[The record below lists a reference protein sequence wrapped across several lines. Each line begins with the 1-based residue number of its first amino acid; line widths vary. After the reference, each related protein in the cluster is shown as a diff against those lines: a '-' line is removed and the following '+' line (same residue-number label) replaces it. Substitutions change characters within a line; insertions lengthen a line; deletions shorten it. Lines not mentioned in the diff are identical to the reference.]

1 MGKLFTSVLNSRL
14 STFLENYLLLNEN
27 QSGFRKG
34 YSTIDSIFVLHIL
47 FELLKM
53 RKKKLFCAFI
63 DFAKAFD
70 TVWRSGLWQKLLEN
84 FISGKMYDTIVN
96 MYSNIKS
103 RIFDGSVFSEY
114 FPCNVGVRQG
124 ESLSPLLFSLYI
136 NDLEHFL
143 KEQDVEGLKT
153 VSDDIEIELDYYLK
167 LFLILYADDTALL
180 AESKNDLQK
189 QLDSLYNYCEL
200 WKLKVN
206 VNKSKIVVFSK
217 GRPLSNI
224 EFKYNNTVL
233 EIVNEFTYLGVIFSR
248 TGSFSKAKKAQA
260 EKATHAM
267 YDVIRKGRKHN
278 LSIECQLDLFDKI
291 VKPILL
297 YGSEV
302 WGVGNNSV
310 IERVHLKFCK
320 ILLNVKKSTPD
331 FMIYGELGRYPL
343 EIDIKL
349 RILNYWSKLMCGK
362 QEKLPVILYKYA
374 YKKYGMSIPWLNN
387 IKSILDSCG
396 LSYVW
401 NAQYFVS
408 NTWLYHKVKVS
419 VVDQFKQNWHS
430 ILLESPKAINY
441 RLFKDNAE
449 RENYFKILDDK
460 NIITFC
466 RFRILSHK
474 LPIETGRWKNVPREN
489 RNCKLCNSGDIGDEF
504 HYIFKCSKFNHD
516 REKFLKPYYLNR
528 PNILKFH
535 DLMNTRN
542 ISMLNH
548 LCKFIRLINKQLDS

>member
-1 MGKLFTSVLNSRL
+1 
-14 STFLENYLLLNEN
+14 
-27 QSGFRKG
+27 
-34 YSTIDSIFVLHIL
+34 
-47 FELLKM
+47 
-53 RKKKLFCAFI
+53 
-63 DFAKAFD
+63 
-70 TVWRSGLWQKLLEN
+70 
-84 FISGKMYDTIVN
+84 MYDTIVN

-103 RIFDGSVFSEY
+103 RIFYGSVFSEY

-248 TGSFSKAKKAQA
+248 TGSFSKAKKAQT

-374 YKKYGMSIPWLNN
+374 YKKYGMNIPWLNN

-516 REKFLKPYYLNR
+516 REKNLKPYYLNR